1 MRTKPNFTPR
11 LQQALQASREAAE
24 DQGSAIIDIDHLSL
38 GVLSL
43 KNGPLVEIFR
53 ALEID
58 IKDFYNFLQDALIL
72 QSTLVGPSGGVDKM
86 LYSNTAKKLFA
97 IAILFSQRM
106 EHEYVGLLHFVL
118 ALCKSEKGA
127 FCEYLSAHKTSPT
140 ALLSRIKSVFLNKDR
155 SFPPDSSFSPPS
167 PPSSPVSARS
177 HPRAVEA
184 LELYALNFNLL
195 AQQGKLDKVIG
206 REEEVRGLE
215 EILCRKSKNNPI
227 LLGNAGV
234 GKTAIAEAL
243 ATRIIR
249 GECTHFLL
257 NKTIYA
263 LDLASMIAGTKYRG
277 QFEERLK
284 RVVSEIENDDRII
297 LFIDEIHTLVG
308 AGSAEGTMDA
318 ANILKPKLSRG
329 QIRCIGA
336 TTQQE
341 YNKTIGK
348 DGALDRRFQP
358 LYIQEPS
365 QKDTLRILEG
375 VRETYEEF
383 HGVKYP
389 DPLLNLICSL
399 ASRYLH
405 DRQFP
410 DKAIDLLDQAGA
422 RAKIAGLQR
431 PTSAHELEQEIES
444 LFKQEEHCS
453 SPAKKKTLLKEQE
466 VLFSRY
472 KSILEEWSSAKK
484 PIRVKRDDVIN
495 ILSAKTSIPVQEL
508 KRNKSRQILS
518 LEKRLEKI
526 VIGQDQAVGEICQT
540 LIRNQAGLA
549 NPGKP
554 FGSFLFLGSSGVGKT
569 YLAKVLAKEVF
580 GADSKLIHLDMS
592 EFGEKHSSSKLIG
605 ASPGYVGYEEGGF
618 LTEKVRRNPYSII
631 LFDEVEKAHPEV
643 LDLLLQ
649 ILDEGRLSDNFGK
662 TTDFK
667 NCLVILTGNIGS
679 HHLLKN
685 TKVGFGSGEEVAAVD
700 KVKEEVKKL
709 LRPEFLNRLDG
720 MLVFNNF
727 TTNDLRQIVKIELS
741 KLREKLQPQEIVLSF
756 TNSLITYLTEAT
768 AEGENGARPIQR
780 LIQTKVENPLANA
793 LIEKTIHKGSEVKIS
808 YVHGEINLEI
818 A

>member
-11 LQQALQASREAAE
+11 LQQALQASREAAL

-43 KNGPLVEIFR
+43 KNGPLVDIFR
-53 ALEID
+53 SLEID
-58 IKDFYNFLQDALIL
+58 PADFYNFLQDALIL
-72 QSTLVGPSGGVDKM
+72 QATLGGPSGEVSKM
-86 LYSNTAKKLFA
+86 NYSNSAKKLFA
-97 IAILFSQRM
+97 IAVLFSQRM

-118 ALCKSEKGA
+118 ALCKTEKGA
-127 FCEYLSAHKTSPT
+127 FCEYLTANDTSPT
-140 ALLSRIKSVFLNKDR
+140 QLLSRIKSVFLNKDR
-155 SFPPDSSFSPPS
+155 RLPS
-167 PPSSPVSARS
+167 PDPALAPRGPASSRPQSA
-177 HPRAVEA
+177 PRGIEA
-184 LELYALNFNLL
+184 LESYALNFNRL
-195 AQQGKLDKVIG
+195 AKQGKLDKVIG
-206 REEEVRGLE
+206 RESEVKALE

-227 LLGNAGV
+227 LLGQSGV

-243 ATRIIR
+243 ATHIVR

-336 TTQQE
+336 TTQKE

-358 LYIQEPS
+358 LYVEEPS
-365 QKDTLRILEG
+365 VEDTLKILQG
-375 VRETYEEF
+375 VRENYESF
-383 HGVKYP
+383 HGVSYP
-389 DPLLNLICSL
+389 ARVLDLICALSD
-399 ASRYLH
+399 RYLH

-422 RAKIAGLQR
+422 RAKIKGLER
-431 PTSAHELEQEIES
+431 PRSAHELEKQIES
-444 LFKQEEHCS
+444 LFEREEDCES
-453 SPAKKKTLLKEQE
+453 ADLKAELVQEQE

-472 KSILEEWSSAKK
+472 KNILEEWSSAKK
-484 PIRVKRDDVIN
+484 PIRVKADDVFN
-495 ILSAKTSIPVQEL
+495 ILSSKTCIPLNEL
-508 KRNKSRQILS
+508 KRSKSKQILS
-518 LEKRLEKI
+518 LQKRLQRI
-526 VIGQDQAVGEICQT
+526 VIGQNQTLGEICQT
-540 LIRNQAGLA
+540 LIRNQAGLL
-549 NPGKP
+549 NPDKP

-569 YLAKVLAKEVF
+569 YLAKVLAQEVF
-580 GADSKLIHLDMS
+580 GASSKLIHLDMS
-592 EFGEKHSSSKLIG
+592 EFGEKQSASKLIG

-618 LTEKVRRNPYSII
+618 LTEKVRRNPYSIV

-667 NCLVILTGNIGS
+667 NCLIILTGNIGS
-679 HHLLKN
+679 HHLAKN
-685 TKVGFGSGEEVAAVD
+685 TKVGFGSAPEVVPVD
-700 KVKEEVKKL
+700 KVKEEAKKL

-720 MLVFNNF
+720 ILVFNNF
-727 TTNDLRQIVKIELS
+727 REEDLRRIVKIELN
-741 KLREKLQPQEIVLSF
+741 KLKTKLERQEISLSF
-756 TNSLITYLTEAT
+756 KDSLLTYLTQAT
-768 AEGENGARPIQR
+768 AEENNGARPLQR
-780 LIQTKVENPLANA
+780 LIQDKVENLLAGA
-793 LIEKTIHKGSEVKIS
+793 LIKKEITGGSTVKIS
-808 YVHGEINLEI
+808 YNQEEISLEI
-818 A
+818 S